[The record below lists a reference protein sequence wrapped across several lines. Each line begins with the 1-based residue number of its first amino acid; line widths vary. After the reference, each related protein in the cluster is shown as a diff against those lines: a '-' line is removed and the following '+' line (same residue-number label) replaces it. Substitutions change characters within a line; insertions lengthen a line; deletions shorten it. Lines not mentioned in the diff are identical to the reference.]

1 MFKEFRSIGVFAAFS
16 RWSADISF
24 MPLGIHRIPFDVNAQ
39 MSELLYCRTP
49 TLLKQAK
56 RAKTK

>member
-24 MPLGIHRIPFDVNAQ
+24 MPLGIHRIPIDVNAQ

-49 TLLKQAK
+49 TLLKQA
-56 RAKTK
+56 